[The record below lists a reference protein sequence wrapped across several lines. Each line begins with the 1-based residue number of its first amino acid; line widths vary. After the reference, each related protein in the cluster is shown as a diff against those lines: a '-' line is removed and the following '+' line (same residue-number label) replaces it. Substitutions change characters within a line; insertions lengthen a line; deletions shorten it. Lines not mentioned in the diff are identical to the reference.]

1 MDIPKI
7 IFIVPY
13 RNREQHQLFFSKQ
26 MKYVLEDI
34 SNYKILYI
42 HQKDQREFNRG
53 AMKNIGLLVIKDL
66 YPNDYKNINLV
77 FNDVD
82 TMPFTKNFL
91 NYFTK
96 PNIVKHFYGFRNTLG
111 GIVSIM
117 ANDFENINGFPNFWS
132 WGYEDNE
139 LQNRVLHHKMTIDR
153 SQFYPILDKN
163 ILMLTDGI
171 HRIVN
176 KDDFKQY
183 RFKTKEG
190 IDSIKNL
197 KYEINGEFVDVTNF
211 DTGRE
216 ENKYT
221 KSSYDL
227 RKGNKIFSK
236 KSNMSMS
243 FN

>member
-42 HQKDQREFNRG
+42 HQKDKREFNRG

-139 LQNRVLHHKMTIDR
+139 LQNRVLHHKITIDR
-153 SQFYPILDKN
+153 SQFIL
-163 ILMLTDGI
+163 
-171 HRIVN
+171 
-176 KDDFKQY
+176 Y
-183 RFKTKEG
+183 
-190 IDSIKNL
+190 
-197 KYEINGEFVDVTNF
+197 
-211 DTGRE
+211 
-216 ENKYT
+216 
-221 KSSYDL
+221 
-227 RKGNKIFSK
+227 
-236 KSNMSMS
+236 
-243 FN
+243 